1 MISCVSEAGRVEGE
15 DVSEVKFWSV
25 FYEEDIDRRKRQDWG
40 RKMNIPVFVHKGGQ
54 CAVQERA

>member
-1 MISCVSEAGRVEGE
+1 MEGE

-25 FYEEDIDRRKRQDWG
+25 FYEEDIDRRKGEDWG
-40 RKMNIPVFVHKGGQ
+40 RKMNIPVFVHKEGQ